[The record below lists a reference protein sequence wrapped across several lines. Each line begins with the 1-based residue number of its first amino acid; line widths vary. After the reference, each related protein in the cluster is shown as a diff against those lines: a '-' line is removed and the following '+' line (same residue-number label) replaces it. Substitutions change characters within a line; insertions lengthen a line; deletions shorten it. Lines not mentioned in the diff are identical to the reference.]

1 MTTLFARHTFAI
13 LGLVGWALACHA
25 QIASPTATPLQPGQF
40 VREGSSGQL
49 NLKQGPNG
57 MLRFTIDAQGDNGHS
72 CSLDGDVRNGKARL
86 PGVDEKVPCI
96 VTFRPTVDGIDV
108 SGSSFEACGTQYC
121 GMRATFEGVY
131 FVPPPV
137 CLSKALAAT
146 RKTFKQQYDARQY
159 AEARGTLEPV
169 LSVCK
174 RTLHWLDEARI
185 RNDVAVTLHKLKE
198 FSACQAVLAPLAEDA
213 KLSDAGVRENY
224 APLEADLYLPVVRAT
239 RTNLKL
245 CKH

>member
-1 MTTLFARHTFAI
+1 
-13 LGLVGWALACHA
+13 
-25 QIASPTATPLQPGQF
+25 
-40 VREGSSGQL
+40 
-49 NLKQGPNG
+49 
-57 MLRFTIDAQGDNGHS
+57 
-72 CSLDGDVRNGKARL
+72 
-86 PGVDEKVPCI
+86 
-96 VTFRPTVDGIDV
+96 
-108 SGSSFEACGTQYC
+108 
-121 GMRATFEGVY
+121 MRATFEGVY

-224 APLEADLYLPVVRAT
+224 APTGGRPLPACGARDADEPETLQALSPRCALP
-239 RTNLKL
+239 
-245 CKH
+245 